1 MLFKKVLKVFKNSL
15 RIIQEQERSLKSYWT
30 VPEGSSWT
38 VLVQMFLKS
47 SRTGQELLLTVVKLL
62 CIFILTSQVS
72 QIYKISMLDISI
84 LLSKIF
90 MKHLAQRNS
99 WIIHDG
105 SSKSVSEKSS
115 EIIVHEMFIT
125 KYLWLDE
132 ELFMNF
138 EVFNKNS

>member
-1 MLFKKVLKVFKNSL
+1 
-15 RIIQEQERSLKSYWT
+15 
-30 VPEGSSWT
+30 
-38 VLVQMFLKS
+38 
-47 SRTGQELLLTVVKLL
+47 
-62 CIFILTSQVS
+62 
-72 QIYKISMLDISI
+72 MLDISI
-84 LLSKIF
+84 LLSRIC

-105 SSKSVSEKSS
+105 SSKSVSEKSL

-138 EVFNKNS
+138 EVFNNNS

>member
-1 MLFKKVLKVFKNSL
+1 MNSL

-30 VPEGSSWT
+30 VSEGSSWT

-47 SRTGQELLLTVVKLL
+47 SRTGQELLLTVVKIL

-125 KYLWLDE
+125 KYKWLDE

-138 EVFNKNS
+138 EVFNNNS